1 MKYSGVDGGTRV
13 LGKVG
18 GLRERAMWRWCG
30 CGAYWVREDGAIDK
44 KWQELLVLLAA
55 SYEGAMRGDY
65 VLAERW
71 GKSNP
76 RFGFDLGGGRAI
88 DAE

>member
-1 MKYSGVDGGTRV
+1 MSGPCEDCA
-13 LGKVG
+13 VG
-18 GLRERAMWRWCG
+18 SV
-30 CGAYWVREDGAIDK
+30 YFVREDGASEK

-55 SYEGAMRGDY
+55 SYEGAMRGEY

-71 GKSNP
+71 GKINP
-76 RFGFDLGGGRAI
+76 RFDFDMSGGRAV